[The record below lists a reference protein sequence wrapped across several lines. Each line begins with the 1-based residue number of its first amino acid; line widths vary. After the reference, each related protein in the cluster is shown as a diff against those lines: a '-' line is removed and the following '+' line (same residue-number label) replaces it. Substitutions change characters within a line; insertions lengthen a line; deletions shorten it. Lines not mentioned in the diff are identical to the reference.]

1 MTDGAEGTA
10 DVEVKKKKR
19 NVNVTLVAPTAPP
32 PAPPPPSSSLPMAP
46 IAPKTPI
53 DIGTREATEPS
64 EPAPA
69 EPESA
74 TSAPSVSPSLARAIA
89 DGSVKPVATRSGV
102 VPTEAV
108 SSTSPE
114 PTDPTE
120 PEPDE
125 AGSSDPVSPTKG
137 LATDGLTPRTMKGGL
152 LSKEAT
158 SPTTPQPTESTVAE
172 PDETEASSATS
183 PLNTVNPK
191 LLEKGALDGLRP
203 ATGADVLAAM
213 ATPEP
218 ELAFAKP
225 QPVEPSVELEVD
237 QDAGT
242 TQDRNVILNHEV
254 TYHPGQSGTPLRY
267 RASETSFSEQST
279 SPQWQMYD
287 TTPDFDLTPGA
298 GPKTVYFQVEA
309 RIEADETDVL
319 ASQVVSDQIELAG
332 PPAPGLTLILPDQV
346 YSPQVSLDYSID
358 PAGASV
364 QQWRS
369 ADTATELQTRA
380 WRSIGT
386 PLVHSVSPTAGPKT
400 IHFQLRVDVEGALV
414 YSQPA
419 SASTRLVIPTL
430 GAKFEINN
438 DDPATTNRVLTLN
451 NAGHFFPQGTPGTPT
466 HWRASATEFT
476 EDGSSPTWLPYDP
489 APSFGSEEGYGTRT
503 VYFQLRGTVGGQT
516 IESPVVSDSIQLNLN
531 AVGAQVVPA
540 SPAPATPTIVT
551 HQFTTQNGDVSDL
564 LSHAAAS
571 GFGFSLQHTAEEQFG
586 VMTSIGGSCA
596 EYESFSWV
604 KVVGGDDTCE
614 VQYFTGRDLN
624 AGWRIVSVSF
634 NEVID
639 NWNGGSFSS
648 TPPTDSDPSFELRVE
663 NRGKA
668 LHLVPQE
675 TQVWLSRIT
684 LEGPSNDWRDAF

>member
-1 MTDGAEGTA
+1 
-10 DVEVKKKKR
+10 
-19 NVNVTLVAPTAPP
+19 
-32 PAPPPPSSSLPMAP
+32 
-46 IAPKTPI
+46 
-53 DIGTREATEPS
+53 
-64 EPAPA
+64 
-69 EPESA
+69 
-74 TSAPSVSPSLARAIA
+74 
-89 DGSVKPVATRSGV
+89 
-102 VPTEAV
+102 
-108 SSTSPE
+108 
-114 PTDPTE
+114 
-120 PEPDE
+120 
-125 AGSSDPVSPTKG
+125 VSPTKS
-137 LATDGLTPRTMKGGL
+137 LAIDGLTPRTMKGGL
-152 LSKEAT
+152 LPKEAT
-158 SPTTPQPTESTVAE
+158 SSTAAQPTESTVADPE
-172 PDETEASSATS
+172 ETEAASDTS
-183 PLNTVNPK
+183 PLKTINPK
-191 LLEKGALDGLRP
+191 LLDKGALDGLRP

-225 QPVEPSVELEVD
+225 QPVEPSVELRVD

-400 IHFQLRVDVEGALV
+400 IHFQLRINVSGGLI
-414 YSQPA
+414 YSEPA
-419 SASTRLVIPTL
+419 SASTQLVIPTL

-451 NAGHFFPQGTPGTPT
+451 NAGHFFPQGTPPHLAAVRPRAELRFRGGIRDAHRLLPAAWDRRWPDDREPGRERQHPAQSQCGGSPGRARVSGARDAHDRDTPV
-466 HWRASATEFT
+466 HDAERGCLGPVESRRGERIRLQSATHGGGAVWSHDEHR
-476 EDGSSPTWLPYDP
+476 WK
-489 APSFGSEEGYGTRT
+489 
-503 VYFQLRGTVGGQT
+503 LR
-516 IESPVVSDSIQLNLN
+516 
-531 AVGAQVVPA
+531 
-540 SPAPATPTIVT
+540 
-551 HQFTTQNGDVSDL
+551 
-564 LSHAAAS
+564 
-571 GFGFSLQHTAEEQFG
+571 
-586 VMTSIGGSCA
+586 
-596 EYESFSWV
+596 
-604 KVVGGDDTCE
+604 
-614 VQYFTGRDLN
+614 
-624 AGWRIVSVSF
+624 
-634 NEVID
+634 
-639 NWNGGSFSS
+639 
-648 TPPTDSDPSFELRVE
+648 RV
-663 NRGKA
+663 
-668 LHLVPQE
+668 
-675 TQVWLSRIT
+675 
-684 LEGPSNDWRDAF
+684 